1 MTFRNKLY
9 LTWQY
14 GKAQLVLGAVY
25 NVVCTLL
32 LAQGFSYMFFMD
44 SFIVKAALTAVALYL
59 IEEFR
64 DRDAIFFY
72 INLGLS
78 RRRLIASVTL
88 IDFLALAIMLT
99 VVLLIYA

>member
-1 MTFRNKLY
+1 MTFRNRLY
-9 LTWQY
+9 LNWQY

-25 NVVCTLL
+25 NVVCTVL

-44 SFIVKAALTAVALYL
+44 SFILKVALTAVALYL

-78 RRRLIASVTL
+78 RRRLITSAIL
-88 IDFLALAIMLT
+88 IDFVALAIMLT
-99 VVLLIYA
+99 VVLLIHA